1 MKYFQD
7 GGNVPY
13 KDGQDVVDL
22 ANIGLF
28 GRRALLK
35 RGFIYQDPTTGEL
48 RHYSGNDI
56 HQLNRDI
63 REARRNER
71 LDNRYGTNPNI
82 SNWSENAQSLYRKRI
97 GTNTPYITLTTPTTP
112 TQQTAPKKSYK
123 YSFENNDMAKAY
135 QELVSSL
142 YTNGSYDILDK
153 YLTDGKIT
161 GSGIS
166 NTLGDSKFKD
176 YVTSLLNNGLN
187 QDQIDK
193 ILKLVPAW
201 RPPVYRATTPFT
213 PTKNQIMSY
222 QRAWG
227 IDPIGTIGPRTTARL
242 KSNPISVDSFGQGNL
257 SDYYIVTGEDGTKY
271 YIDPEGRYYTEGKGD
286 TPGTISFR
294 DGKLTFNK
302 KGGKMIYFQNGG
314 IIQQDNQKQILKTA
328 FTAAAKGDMETLAK
342 VLGIT
347 TEEQFKKFIE
357 LTTKMS
363 QQKEDPEMAEMATL
377 ALQGLS
383 KVTKASKGTK
393 LDYIKMLHGQ
403 CPEGYE
409 MTYFK
414 LGGKICKKC
423 QKIEEACKGKKMK
436 CGGESPVVSE
446 FKKKKKK

>member
-22 ANIGLF
+22 ADIGLF

-35 RGFIYQDPTTGEL
+35 RGFVYQDPTTGEL
-48 RHYSGNDI
+48 RQYSGNDI

-71 LDNRYGTNPNI
+71 IDNRFGANPNI

-97 GTNTPYITLTTPTTP
+97 GTNTPYITLTTPQNTPIYQTT
-112 TQQTAPKKSYK
+112 PKKSYR
-123 YSFENNDMAKAY
+123 YSFENNNMAKAY
-135 QELVSSL
+135 QELVSAL
-142 YTNGSYDILDK
+142 YANESYDILDK

-161 GSGIS
+161 GSGIT

-176 YVTSLLNNGLN
+176 YVNSLLNAGLN

-193 ILKLVPAW
+193 ILKLVPEW
-201 RPPVYRATTPFT
+201 RPNPKPVFNPTTEQIKAYQKARGLPVT
-213 PTKNQIMSY
+213 GKRLNMTKEMEKTY
-222 QRAWG
+222 
-227 IDPIGTIGPRTTARL
+227 PITA
-242 KSNPISVDSFGQGNL
+242 DSFYNNF
-257 SDYYIVTGEDGTKY
+257 YIVDQDGIKY
-271 YIDPEGRYYTEGKGD
+271 YLDANGNYYTQQKGD
-286 TPGTISFR
+286 TPGTFTYNN
-294 DGKLTFNK
+294 GTYTFNK

-314 IIQQDNQKQILKTA
+314 IVQQDDQKQILKTA
-328 FTAAAKGDMETLAK
+328 FTAAAKGDMETLTK

-357 LTTKMS
+357 LTTQMS

-414 LGGKICKKC
+414 LGGKVCKKC

-446 FKKKKKK
+446 FKKKRKK

>member
-22 ANIGLF
+22 ADLGIF
-28 GRRALLK
+28 GRRVLLN

-48 RHYSGNDI
+48 KKYSGDDI
-56 HQLNRDI
+56 SQLRHDI
-63 REARRNER
+63 RDARRNER
-71 LDNRYGTNPNI
+71 LARRFGNDPNV
-82 SNWSENAQSLYRKRI
+82 SNWSQNAQTLYRKRI
-97 GTNTPYITLTTPTTP
+97 GTDTPYVTLTAQAA
-112 TQQTAPKKSYK
+112 QQQNTPKKSYK

-142 YTNGSYDILDK
+142 YTNGNYDILDK

-161 GSGIS
+161 GSGIT
-166 NTLGDSKFKD
+166 NTLGDTKFKD
-176 YVTSLLNNGLN
+176 YVNSLLDKGLN
-187 QDQIDK
+187 QDQINK
-193 ILKLVPAW
+193 ILKLIPDWA
-201 RPPVYRATTPFT
+201 PPVYKATTPFT

-227 IDPIGTIGPRTTARL
+227 IDPIGTIGPKTKAQL
-242 KSNPISVDSFGQGNL
+242 KTNPITADSFGQGDR
-257 SDYYIVTGEDGTKY
+257 SDYYIVTGENGIKY

-286 TPGTISFR
+286 TPGTISFQ

-314 IIQQDNQKQILKTA
+314 IVQQDNQKQILKAA
-328 FTAAAKGDMETLAK
+328 FTAAAKGDMQTLAK

-347 TEEQFKKFIE
+347 DEEQFKKFIE

-383 KVTKASKGTK
+383 KVTKAEKGTK
-393 LDYIKMLHGQ
+393 LEYIKMLQGK

-414 LGGKICKKC
+414 LGGKVCKKC

-436 CGGESPVVSE
+436 CGGESPIVSE
-446 FKKKKKK
+446 FKNKKKK

>member
-1 MKYFQD
+1 MKYFQE
-7 GGNVPY
+7 GGSVPY

-35 RGFIYQDPTTGEL
+35 RGFIYQDPNTGEL
-48 RHYSGNDI
+48 LQYSGNDI
-56 HQLNRDI
+56 HQLNKDI
-63 REARRNER
+63 REARRRER
-71 LDNRYGTNPNI
+71 LDNRYGANPNI
-82 SNWSENAQSLYRKRI
+82 SSWSENAQSLYRKRI
-97 GTNTPYITLTTPTTP
+97 GTNTPYITLTTKTTP
-112 TQQTAPKKSYK
+112 TQQTTPKKSYK
-123 YSFENNDMAKAY
+123 YSFENNDMGKAY
-135 QELVSSL
+135 QELISSL
-142 YTNGSYDILDK
+142 YTNGNYDILDN
-153 YLTDGKIT
+153 YLVDGKIT
-161 GSGIS
+161 GNGITS
-166 NTLGDSKFKD
+166 TLGNTKFKD
-176 YVTSLLNNGLN
+176 YVNSLLNNGLS

-193 ILKLVPAW
+193 ILKLVPDW
-201 RPPVYRATTPFT
+201 KPPVYRATTPFT

-222 QRAWG
+222 QRANNLKVNG
-227 IDPIGTIGPRTTARL
+227 IIDRQTRPLWNRD
-242 KSNPISVDSFGQGNL
+242 KISADSFGQGDRA
-257 SDYYIVTGEDGTKY
+257 DYYIVTGGDGIKY

-286 TPGTISFR
+286 TPGTISFQE
-294 DGKLTFNK
+294 GKLTFNK

-314 IIQQDNQKQILKTA
+314 IVQQDNQKQILKTA

-347 TEEQFKKFIE
+347 TEEQFRKFIE

-414 LGGKICKKC
+414 LGGKVCKKC

>member
-1 MKYFQD
+1 MKYFQE
-7 GGNVPY
+7 GGSVPY
-13 KDGQDVVDL
+13 KKGTIINDQ
-22 ANIGLF
+22 ANISF
-28 GRRALLK
+28 WDTFKAYQEK
-35 RGFIYQDPTTGEL
+35 RNWF
-48 RHYSGNDI
+48 
-56 HQLNRDI
+56 NRNNLEVEFDKKYDSWWDFMKD
-63 REARRNER
+63 RWAARRYDRFVRRNGDPR
-71 LDNRYGTNPNI
+71 VSNLDENTRNI
-82 SNWSENAQSLYRKRI
+82 HNTIIS
-97 GTNTPYITLTTPTTP
+97 TNTPYITLTTP

-135 QELVSSL
+135 QALVSSL

-176 YVTSLLNNGLN
+176 YVNSLLNNGLN

-222 QRAWG
+222 QRANNLKVDG
-227 IDPIGTIGPRTTARL
+227 IIGEQTRPLWDRDKITA
-242 KSNPISVDSFGQGNL
+242 DSFGQGNL

-414 LGGKICKKC
+414 LGGKVCKKC

>member
-22 ANIGLF
+22 ADIGLF

-35 RGFIYQDPTTGEL
+35 RGFVYQDPTTGEL
-48 RHYSGNDI
+48 RQYSGSDI

-71 LDNRYGTNPNI
+71 IDNRFGANPNI

-97 GTNTPYITLTTPTTP
+97 GTNTPYITLTTPQNTP
-112 TQQTAPKKSYK
+112 TQQTTPKKSYR
-123 YSFENNDMAKAY
+123 YSFENNNMAKAY
-135 QELVSSL
+135 QELVSAL
-142 YTNGSYDILDK
+142 YANGSYDILDK

-161 GSGIS
+161 GGGIT
-166 NTLGDSKFKD
+166 NTLGDTKFKD
-176 YVTSLLNNGLN
+176 YVNSLLNAGLN

-193 ILKLVPAW
+193 ILKLVPDW
-201 RPPVYRATTPFT
+201 RPPVYKATTPFT

-222 QRAWG
+222 QRANNLKVDG
-227 IDPIGTIGPRTTARL
+227 IIGNQTRPLWDRDKITA
-242 KSNPISVDSFGQGNL
+242 DSFGQGNL

-271 YIDPEGRYYTEGKGD
+271 YIDPEGRYYTEGKGN
-286 TPGTISFR
+286 TPGTISFQ
-294 DGKLTFNK
+294 DGKLIFNK

-314 IIQQDNQKQILKTA
+314 IVQQDNQKQILKTA

-357 LTTKMS
+357 LTTQMS

-414 LGGKICKKC
+414 LGGKVCK
-423 QKIEEACKGKKMK
+423 KKMK